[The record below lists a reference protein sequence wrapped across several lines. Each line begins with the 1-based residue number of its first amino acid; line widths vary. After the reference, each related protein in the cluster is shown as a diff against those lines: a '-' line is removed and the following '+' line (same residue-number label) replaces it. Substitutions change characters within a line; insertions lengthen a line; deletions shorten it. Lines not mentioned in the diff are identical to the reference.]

1 MFRSESP
8 SSMMAPRGK
17 LFRQVSTETLKVK
30 ALRQKQKAILKMLN
44 NHYFLVIDL
53 FDAGEFSSLRK
64 TNGNGYSNVRTLAG
78 KSLI

>member
-1 MFRSESP
+1 
-8 SSMMAPRGK
+8 MMAPRGK
-17 LFRQVSTETLKVK
+17 LFQQVSTETLKVK
-30 ALRQKQKAILKMLN
+30 ELDFKGAILKMLN

>member
-1 MFRSESP
+1 
-8 SSMMAPRGK
+8 MMALK
-17 LFRQVSTETLKVK
+17 ENLFRQVSMATLKVK
-30 ALRQKQKAILKMLN
+30 LLERTTYLKTIN
-44 NHYFLVIDL
+44 NCHFLVIDL